1 MLLKKSILALTLT
14 TALLAT
20 SCAAPK
26 KTMQEQR
33 EQTHSSLSRT
43 ATAESHQEDS
53 AAISTE
59 RLLNELLT
67 AWLQRVE
74 TRDEATE
81 RVTEIFDTS
90 QPPDSTTGTP
100 PLSARI
106 RERHEARSRSDSRAK
121 VEAAK
126 SDSTA
131 TECEAHSRT
140 DTAEATQTEA
150 ETSGESETE
159 SREEKGGNKALVWV
173 SIALSLLSI
182 AVIAI
187 VIKHRSNRH

>member
-33 EQTHSSLSRT
+33 EQTHSSLSQT

-121 VEAAK
+121 VEAVRN
-126 SDSTA
+126 DSTA
-131 TECEAHSRT
+131 AECEAHSQT
-140 DTAEATQTEA
+140 NTATQTKTEA
-150 ETSGESETE
+150 ETSGESEVE

>member
-33 EQTHSSLSRT
+33 EQTHSSLSQT

-90 QPPDSTTGTP
+90 QPSDSTTGTP

-131 TECEAHSRT
+131 T

-150 ETSGESETE
+150 ETSGESETK

>member
-1 MLLKKSILALTLT
+1 MRLKKSIHVLTLT
-14 TALLAT
+14 IVLSAM
-20 SCAAPK
+20 SCAAPRK
-26 KTMQEQR
+26 AMSEQR
-33 EQTHSSLSRT
+33 SQTHSSQSETTSGETHL
-43 ATAESHQEDS
+43 QDS
-53 AAISTE
+53 AAMRTE

>member
-14 TALLAT
+14 TVLLAT

-26 KTMQEQR
+26 KTIREQR
-33 EQTHSSLSRT
+33 EQTHSSLSAAT
-43 ATAESHQEDS
+43 TAESHREDS
-53 AAISTE
+53 TAIRTE
-59 RLLNELLT
+59 RILNELLA

-81 RVTEIFDTS
+81 RVTEIFDTT

-106 RERHEARSRSDSRAK
+106 RERRESRVESRENAA
-121 VEAAK
+121 VETAK

-131 TECEAHSRT
+131 TDIKATAAT

-150 ETSGESETE
+150 ETSGQSDTE
-159 SREEKGGNKALVWV
+159 NREEKGGNKTLAWLA
-173 SIALSLLSI
+173 IALSLLSL
-182 AVIAI
+182 AANAI
-187 VIKHRSNRH
+187 VIKHRSNNR

>member
-33 EQTHSSLSRT
+33 EQTHSSLSQT
-43 ATAESHQEDS
+43 ATVESHQEDS

-131 TECEAHSRT
+131 TDIKATAAT

>member
-20 SCAAPK
+20 SCATPK

-33 EQTHSSLSRT
+33 EQTHSSLSQT

-121 VEAAK
+121 VETAK

-140 DTAEATQTEA
+140 DEATQTEA

>member
-14 TALLAT
+14 TVLLAT

-33 EQTHSSLSRT
+33 EQTHSSLSQT

-121 VEAAK
+121 VEAVRN
-126 SDSTA
+126 DSTA
-131 TECEAHSRT
+131 AECEAHSQT
-140 DTAEATQTEA
+140 NTATQTKTEA
-150 ETSGESETE
+150 ETSGESEVE
-159 SREEKGGNKALVWV
+159 SREEKGTGKTIAWV
-173 SIALSLLSI
+173 SIALSLLSL

-187 VIKHRSNRH
+187 VIKHRSNNH

>member
-33 EQTHSSLSRT
+33 EQTHSSLSQT

-150 ETSGESETE
+150 ETSGESETD
-159 SREEKGGNKALVWV
+159 SREEKGTDKSLVWI
-173 SIALSLLSI
+173 SIAVSLLSL

-187 VIKHRSNRH
+187 VIKHRSNNR

>member
-20 SCAAPK
+20 PK

-33 EQTHSSLSRT
+33 EQTHSSLSQT

>member
-1 MLLKKSILALTLT
+1 MLLKKSTLALTLT

-26 KTMQEQR
+26 KTMEEQR
-33 EQTHSSLSRT
+33 VQTHSSLRA
-43 ATAESHQEDS
+43 ATTEEIHREDS

-67 AWLQRVE
+67 VWLQRVE

-131 TECEAHSRT
+131 TDIKATAAT

-187 VIKHRSNRH
+187 LIKHRSTRH

>member
-1 MLLKKSILALTLT
+1 MLLKKSTLALTLT
-14 TALLAT
+14 TVLLAT

-26 KTMQEQR
+26 RMTQEQR
-33 EQTHSSLSRT
+33 SEIHSSVSQTTSEDTHRG
-43 ATAESHQEDS
+43 DS
-53 AAISTE
+53 AAIRAE
-59 RLLNELLT
+59 RLLNEWLA

-81 RVTEIFDTS
+81 RVTEIFDTT

-121 VEAAK
+121 VEAVRN
-126 SDSTA
+126 DSTA
-131 TECEAHSRT
+131 AECEAHSQT
-140 DTAEATQTEA
+140 NTATQTKTEA
-150 ETSGESETE
+150 ETSGESEVE
-159 SREEKGGNKALVWV
+159 SREEKGTGKTIAWV
-173 SIALSLLSI
+173 SIALSLLSL

-187 VIKHRSNRH
+187 VIKHRSNNH

>member
-1 MLLKKSILALTLT
+1 MLLKKSTLALTLT
-14 TALLAT
+14 TVLLAT

-26 KTMQEQR
+26 RMTQEQR
-33 EQTHSSLSRT
+33 SEIHSSVSQTTSEDTHRG
-43 ATAESHQEDS
+43 DS
-53 AAISTE
+53 AAIRAE
-59 RLLNELLT
+59 RLLNEWLA

-81 RVTEIFDTS
+81 RVTEIFDTT

-106 RERHEARSRSDSRAK
+106 RERHEAKSRSDSRAK
-121 VEAAK
+121 VEAVRN
-126 SDSTA
+126 DSTA
-131 TECEAHSRT
+131 AECEAHSQT
-140 DTAEATQTEA
+140 NTATQTKTEA
-150 ETSGESETE
+150 ETSGESEVE
-159 SREEKGGNKALVWV
+159 SREEKGTGKTIAWV
-173 SIALSLLSI
+173 SIALSLLSL

>member
-33 EQTHSSLSRT
+33 EQTHSSLSQT

-106 RERHEARSRSDSRAK
+106 RERHEAKSRSDSRAK
-121 VEAAK
+121 VEAVRN
-126 SDSTA
+126 DSTA
-131 TECEAHSRT
+131 AECEAHSQT
-140 DTAEATQTEA
+140 NTATQTKTEA
-150 ETSGESETE
+150 ETSGESEVE
-159 SREEKGGNKALVWV
+159 SREEKGTGKTIAWV
-173 SIALSLLSI
+173 SIALSLLSL

-187 VIKHRSNRH
+187 VIKHRSNNH